1 MFFFNR
7 EETHWLA
14 VDWIERNSVGE
25 IHIAVFLVDT
35 HSEETAFNV
44 KGRKFYSNTSP
55 VAIQPFY
62 YPELIF
68 SAVCYGVGRLFQ

>member
-1 MFFFNR
+1 MIFFNR

-14 VDWIERNSVGE
+14 VDWIERNSVWE

-35 HSEETAFNV
+35 HSEKITLDV
-44 KGRKFYSNTSP
+44 KGRKFYSNPSSI
-55 VAIQPFY
+55 AIQPFY

-68 SAVCYGVGRLFQ
+68 SAVYCVGRQFQ